1 LDFGAENFYA
11 QGFYLLALAF
21 QNVEAAEFHLELSA
35 QRREVAEEIPG
46 GSAVS
51 NHGCLG
57 D

>member
-1 LDFGAENFYA
+1 
-11 QGFYLLALAF
+11 LLALAF

-57 D
+57 N